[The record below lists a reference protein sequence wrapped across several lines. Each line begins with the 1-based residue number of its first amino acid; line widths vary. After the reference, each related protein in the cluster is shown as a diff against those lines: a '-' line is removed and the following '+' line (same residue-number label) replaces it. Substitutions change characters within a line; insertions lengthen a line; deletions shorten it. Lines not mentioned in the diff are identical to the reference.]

1 MSELRLGVRQLHD
14 HFALPLLPLV
24 QELGL
29 KGIPF
34 DTGVR
39 DANVRSIQ
47 SRLLDIDARLM
58 SAGINNPNSTKKL
71 NEDLVCLGVP
81 LTKKTASGAQFT
93 VDLDVLG
100 RIHHNYNVNLKAPK
114 YPFLPDLITRKR
126 LEKARAN
133 LESLRPCKDGKLR
146 TALRSTGTETG
157 RYSSAGLRWCNV
169 CQEPSHGCLLPE
181 AEVLTKTGWV
191 KFKDITGDSIT
202 AAIWRDGQVYFQE
215 SSVYRGYSCGHVWKA
230 DSWFHKQVYT
240 NGHTIP
246 MHGSVGS
253 AAYDPS
259 KISGRQ
265 VEVAATWGQFMLP
278 LSGEYRP
285 PTTSL
290 PPGISVAHMRL
301 LVALQADGS
310 FEKSSTCAR
319 WAFKKKRKSERLLAL
334 AAEAG
339 IELTECVTKPGYRR
353 FYMNAEDGKWFK
365 QMLGSEKNFGSWLLE
380 IPFEVL
386 KAMIEETKYW
396 DATVR
401 NKSWMY
407 FTTNENNAEWIQTC
421 AHLVG
426 YSATKRVNRDNNRGY
441 GVGENKPLYTIAIKP
456 RSYARVCGADFKRAE
471 YKGPVYCLQTT
482 TGYFLTRYDGVISV
496 TGNTNLQ
503 NIGKN
508 NKELGVNIKDCFVAP
523 AGHVFWEIDHCVAPD
538 TKVLKSDLTWVPAHS
553 LNTGDELIGFD
564 EEYEDSR
571 KGRKFRRS
579 KVIKIKKIIEPSVVV
594 KTSKGDVTC
603 SEKHRW
609 LVSYGSKYSWV
620 EAKDIKPGMLIA
632 YFGRTWETRKDYD
645 AGWMAG
651 FLDGEGWISN
661 SACGFGQNFGPI
673 YDKACKYLEEE
684 DLSNQAYK
692 SVRGKLGMV
701 HLARMRD
708 SLRLLGSVRPTRLLS
723 KASKLWEGKKIWGKW
738 TEPALVIDVSS
749 VGKKEVIAIGTETHT
764 FIANGFLS
772 HNSMLELRIMAHV
785 AGVKKLI
792 ERLEDPTCNIHKENT
807 LEMFDGR
814 YNDGLRTLSKNL
826 FYAMQYGGSE
836 QAIQMAL
843 AKKGEYLDQDFI
855 RSLMLKIFMVYP
867 EIALWQQRVTAE
879 CARLTKL
886 GLPRIARNAYGGCR
900 ILLGADP
907 TKEWLST
914 IVQGTAAYTMSFA
927 LLRMSEDVRRP
938 IIAQIH
944 DAFLGMSPQE
954 TWREEMQAV
963 MDEMTRPIWICDK
976 FVKLPADAKVGQT
989 WATMTAVED

>member
-34 DTGVR
+34 DAKVR
-39 DANVRSIQ
+39 DDNVTSIQ
-47 SRLLDIDARLM
+47 ARLLDIDARLM
-58 SAGINNPNSTKKL
+58 AAGINNPNSTKKL
-71 NEDLVCLGVP
+71 NEDLVRLGVP

-169 CQEPSHGCLLPE
+169 CQEPSHGCN
-181 AEVLTKTGWV
+181 T
-191 KFKDITGDSIT
+191 
-202 AAIWRDGQVYFQE
+202 Q
-215 SSVYRGYSCGHVWKA
+215 
-230 DSWFHKQVYT
+230 
-240 NGHTIP
+240 
-246 MHGSVGS
+246 
-253 AAYDPS
+253 
-259 KISGRQ
+259 
-265 VEVAATWGQFMLP
+265 
-278 LSGEYRP
+278 
-285 PTTSL
+285 
-290 PPGISVAHMRL
+290 
-301 LVALQADGS
+301 
-310 FEKSSTCAR
+310 
-319 WAFKKKRKSERLLAL
+319 
-334 AAEAG
+334 
-339 IELTECVTKPGYRR
+339 
-353 FYMNAEDGKWFK
+353 
-365 QMLGSEKNFGSWLLE
+365 NF
-380 IPFEVL
+380 
-386 KAMIEETKYW
+386 
-396 DATVR
+396 
-401 NKSWMY
+401 
-407 FTTNENNAEWIQTC
+407 
-421 AHLVG
+421 
-426 YSATKRVNRDNNRGY
+426 
-441 GVGENKPLYTIAIKP
+441 
-456 RSYARVCGADFKRAE
+456 
-471 YKGPVYCLQTT
+471 
-482 TGYFLTRYDGVISV
+482 
-496 TGNTNLQ
+496 
-503 NIGKN
+503 GKN
-508 NKELGVNIKDCFVAP
+508 NEALGVNIKDCFVAP

-609 LVSYGSKYSWV
+609 LASYGSKYSWV

-879 CARLTKL
+879 CARLTRL

-927 LLRMSEDVRRP
+927 LLRMSESVRRP

-963 MDEMTRPIWICDK
+963 MDEMTRPVWICDK

-989 WATMTAVED
+989 WATMAAVED